1 MCMSFCSLI
10 YTCSYDM
17 QSYAVFDN
25 KNMHLLYKLPYY
37 CIVYSYHAVYH
48 TMALLL
54 TCMAIFTI
62 IEK

>member
-1 MCMSFCSLI
+1 MTCKVMQSLI
-10 YTCSYDM
+10 IRTCTY
-17 QSYAVFDN
+17 YIYN
-25 KNMHLLYKLPYY
+25 LPYY
-37 CIVYSYHAVYH
+37 CIVYITIPVYH